1 MTKSLEKEKKSA
13 LPRYLD
19 NDKRRS
25 GKLTVRSGIEFESLA
40 H

>member
-25 GKLTVRSGIEFESLA
+25 GKINRKIRNRI
-40 H
+40 